1 MDQPLNPEPEG
12 RAQRLYDA
20 LEQAFVQ
27 EARGLARLLA
37 SKEAT
42 GQRGQGNGDSLWK
55 GLAWRELRINQVPE
69 LGTFS
74 AGRQRG
80 RFGRQFA
87 KTGPGCGNL
96 AISLLFCGARG
107 SNS

>member
-42 GQRGQGNGDSLWK
+42 GQRGQSLEGL
-55 GLAWRELRINQVPE
+55 GLAGAVDKPGPRIRDFLGGAAAGPLWATIRKNGTGLWQLGSLAPFLRRK
-69 LGTFS
+69 G
-74 AGRQRG
+74 
-80 RFGRQFA
+80 
-87 KTGPGCGNL
+87 K
-96 AISLLFCGARG
+96 
-107 SNS
+107 